1 MKTRLIFTLFFSL
14 FGVLIGAQEGKK
26 EEEKKK
32 HWKYE
37 PNFMVG
43 FDVLNGGVGF
53 FSDRKLYQGFVS
65 SKLMKMFMPLQKPV
79 LKKYISEK
87 WL

>member
-1 MKTRLIFTLFFSL
+1 
-14 FGVLIGAQEGKK
+14 VLIGAQEGKK

-32 HWKYE
+32 HWKYQ

-53 FSDRKLYQGFVS
+53 FQTESYIRDLFPQ
-65 SKLMKMFMPLQKPV
+65 KLMKMFMPLQKPV
-79 LKKYISEK
+79 LKKIYIRK
-87 WL
+87 MVMMLK